1 MTKHTIIVPDIGGSD
16 AAEVVEVLVAV
27 GDEVA
32 EDQGLVVL
40 ESDKASME
48 IPSDVSGTVVELL
61 VAEGDALAEGATLA
75 IVETTAADQL
85 GQDTASAEVVPD
97 STVEATG
104 SGVGD
109 APEVTEV
116 PLTESANTGSAEL
129 VVAVPDIGTDEA
141 VDLIELE
148 IELGQ
153 TVTEGDTLVV
163 LESDKAS
170 MDVPAPQAGV
180 IREIFVSAGQQ
191 VKEGDSLV
199 RLEVPTRAVS
209 KPSDDTDAALSTV
222 AQEIAADPASAQVG
236 SSEPTPFHIEPKNQ
250 TAIPVNPPQQSSDD
264 GAEDGSESYAGPAV
278 RKLAREFGVPLAAVR
293 GTGPRGRVLKEDLH
307 RYVQDVM
314 ESGSSRGSGPVLP
327 EFPSIDFSQFGPV
340 DVVDRSRLD
349 KLTATNMQRSWLSVP
364 HVTQFDDAD
373 ISDLENFRKSLKGEA
388 DRRGTKLTPLPF
400 LLKAAAVALKSNPK
414 INSSL
419 SDGGD
424 TLTFKNYVHIGMA
437 VDTPAG
443 LVVPVIR
450 DVDQK
455 SVWDIAAEVLELAEK
470 ARDRKLRPAEMQGA
484 GFTLSSLGAIG
495 GRGFTPIV
503 NTPEVAILGIGRAD
517 IRPVWDGDAFAPR
530 KLLPL
535 ALSYDHR
542 VVNGGDAGR
551 FLTELCGILGDMRRA
566 IL

>member
-1 MTKHTIIVPDIGGSD
+1 MSKHTITVPDIGGSD

-27 GDEVA
+27 GDQVDE
-32 EDQGLVVL
+32 EQGLVVL

-75 IVETTAADQL
+75 VVETTSDPL
-85 GQDTASAEVVPD
+85 PEHHLETAS
-97 STVEATG
+97 STVDAEATTQEEQHPPEAASTETVT
-104 SGVGD
+104 SG
-109 APEVTEV
+109 
-116 PLTESANTGSAEL
+116 NAEL
-129 VVAVPDIGTDEA
+129 VVPVPDIGTDEA

-191 VKEGDSLV
+191 VKEGDNLV
-199 RLEVPTRAVS
+199 RLEVSASTVS
-209 KPSDDTDAALSTV
+209 KVPADAEPAPESTLPR
-222 AQEIAADPASAQVG
+222 ATAD
-236 SSEPTPFHIEPKNQ
+236 
-250 TAIPVNPPQQSSDD
+250 QSSSTTRSSSDPSAETIVQRKQP
-264 GAEDGSESYAGPAV
+264 GAGADSGAASNAGDGSDNYAGPAV

-293 GTGPRGRVLKEDLH
+293 GTGPRNRVLKEDLH
-307 RYVQDVM
+307 RYVQEAL
-314 ESGSSRGSGPVLP
+314 ESGPSRSPGVALADIPDV
-327 EFPSIDFSQFGPV
+327 DFAQFGPV
-340 DVVDRSRLD
+340 DIVDRSRLD

-373 ISDLENFRKSLKGEA
+373 ISDLEDFRKSLKDEA

-400 LLKAAAVALKSNPK
+400 LLKAAAVALKTNPK

-419 SDGGD
+419 SDGGE

-443 LVVPVIR
+443 LVVPVLR

-455 SVWDIAAEVLELAEK
+455 SVWEIAKEVFELAEK
-470 ARDRKLRPAEMQGA
+470 ARERKLKPAEMQGA
-484 GFTLSSLGAIG
+484 GFTISSLGAIG

-503 NTPEVAILGIGRAD
+503 NTPEVAILGVGRAA
-517 IRPVWDGDAFAPR
+517 IGPVWNGTAFAPR

-551 FLTELCGILGDMRRA
+551 FLTELCGILKDMRRA